1 MFLKKNKGK
10 EDILKIVKKKFLKL
24 YDNPNIIPN
33 DSDFLKQYKKLIKI
47 LLNKNKEMTYNEIVN
62 ELKKII
68 TIKQNFLAIESR
80 ILEIPITIY
89 NSQTKHE
96 LTYEQYILILE
107 KILPDLINNIP
118 KDQLNEVYSNLTE
131 FLKEENHKIET
142 NKIIENKEEIIKYCE
157 STLLQEG
164 IEFLNKYPN
173 IDYLRSVYLQI
184 GVSKQ
189 LINKIVKIIR
199 TKYPKNYNNE
209 IKNAISQKELE
220 RHIIINRISL
230 KNYLDNLIQT
240 GHSRREIKQL
250 LIEVGWDDNFV
261 ASIN

>member
-1 MFLKKNKGK
+1 
-10 EDILKIVKKKFLKL
+10 
-24 YDNPNIIPN
+24 
-33 DSDFLKQYKKLIKI
+33 
-47 LLNKNKEMTYNEIVN
+47 
-62 ELKKII
+62 
-68 TIKQNFLAIESR
+68 
-80 ILEIPITIY
+80 LEIPITIY